1 MVFHKLIL
9 HLLQQNNTIFINLI
23 NLIIMPIAD
32 IDFEGDYKP
41 QPTVNVTKGTGN
53 PEPNSVV
60 DDDATA
66 LNHTP
71 DTTDLSKT
79 EGNPPDTNNGDK
91 DKSDNN
97 NSNNNQQPTATTSS
111 TGELAEGDTIE
122 FEGATYTIDNTGNL
136 VDSEGKVF
144 KQASEVKA
152 WIESL
157 EVDNHSD
164 NELNINN
171 VREALGIEIVDEEGK
186 NVEFT
191 NDVQG
196 IKAYVDAVFDIKSQ
210 ELQQAAINKLFADNP
225 ILKQFADYVSVNG
238 TAKGFG
244 DIPDRSGIQL
254 DKDNPAQLEAIIR
267 MAAEE
272 FGNKSLNDSYIAYLR
287 DSGALYNVA
296 KEQLDALVE
305 KDKQVRKNYEEQ
317 AKQKQ
322 AQDYEDTKR
331 YWESIKTAID
341 NRVINGFKIPESFTK
356 EIDGKKL
363 VLTPN
368 DFYDYL
374 SRATVTLKDGS
385 KISGYQADLNKLTD
399 EEYRNRELLDAW
411 LMFTGGSYKDLISMM
426 ANENKVK
433 TLKLKAKEQN
443 ATKSI
448 KVIRKQAGKV
458 DFNDIVLS

>member
-41 QPTVNVTKGTGN
+41 QPTVNVTKGAGN
-53 PEPNSVV
+53 PEPNSNV

-71 DTTDLSKT
+71 DTTDLSKS

-91 DKSDNN
+91 DKSNKD
-97 NSNNNQQPTATTSS
+97 NSNNNQQQTTTTSS
-111 TGELAEGDTIE
+111 TGELTEGDTIE

-144 KQASEVKA
+144 KQASEVKT

-164 NELNINN
+164 NELNIDN

-196 IKAYVDAVFDIKSQ
+196 VKAYVDAVFDIKSQ

-322 AQDYEDTKR
+322 AQDYEDTKK

-356 EIDGKKL
+356 EVDGKKL

-385 KISGYQADLNKLTD
+385 KISGYQADLNELTD

>member
-32 IDFEGDYKP
+32 IDFEGGYQS
-41 QPTVNVTKGTGN
+41 QPTVNVTKGAGN
-53 PEPNSVV
+53 PEPNSDV

-71 DTTDLSKT
+71 DTTDLSKS
-79 EGNPPDTNNGDK
+79 EGNPPDANNGDK
-91 DKSDNN
+91 DKSNKDN
-97 NSNNNQQPTATTSS
+97 NSNQQQTATTSS

-196 IKAYVDAVFDIKSQ
+196 VKAYVDAVFDIKSQ

-322 AQDYEDTKR
+322 AQDYEDTKK

>member
-32 IDFEGDYKP
+32 IDFEGGYQT
-41 QPTVNVTKGTGN
+41 QPTVNVAKGAGN
-53 PEPNSVV
+53 PEPNNVV
-60 DDDATA
+60 DEDPTA

-79 EGNPPDTNNGDK
+79 EGDPTDTNNGDK
-91 DKSDNN
+91 DKSNKD
-97 NSNNNQQPTATTSS
+97 NSNNNQQQTATTSS

-196 IKAYVDAVFDIKSQ
+196 VKAYVDAVFDIKSQ

-322 AQDYEDTKR
+322 AQDYEDTKK

-448 KVIRKQAGKV
+448 KVIRKQGGKV

>member
-32 IDFEGDYKP
+32 IDFEGGYQP
-41 QPTVNVTKGTGN
+41 QPTVNVAKGAGN
-53 PEPNSVV
+53 SEPNSDV

-79 EGNPPDTNNGDK
+79 ENNPPDTNNGDK
-91 DKSDNN
+91 DKSNKD
-97 NSNNNQQPTATTSS
+97 NSNNNQQQTTTTSS
-111 TGELAEGDTIE
+111 TGELTEGDTIE

-144 KQASEVKA
+144 KQAGEVKA

-196 IKAYVDAVFDIKSQ
+196 VKAYVDAVFDIKSQ
-210 ELQQAAINKLFADNP
+210 ELQQAAINKLFTDNP

-296 KEQLDALVE
+296 KEQLDALIE
-305 KDKQVRKNYEEQ
+305 KDKQVRKSYEEQ

-356 EIDGKKL
+356 EVDGKKL

>member
-23 NLIIMPIAD
+23 NLIIMAVAD
-32 IDFEGDYKP
+32 IDFEGDYQP
-41 QPTVNVTKGTGN
+41 QPTVNVAKGAGN

-60 DDDATA
+60 DDDTTA

-79 EGNPPDTNNGDK
+79 EGNPPDVNNGDK
-91 DKSDNN
+91 DKSDKN

-136 VDSEGKVF
+136 VDSEGKIF
-144 KQASEVKA
+144 KQANEVKA

-186 NVEFT
+186 NIEFT

-244 DIPDRSGIQL
+244 DIPDRSGIKL

-296 KEQLDALVE
+296 KEQLNALIE

>member
-79 EGNPPDTNNGDK
+79 EGNLPDTNNGDK